1 MAGLLAWAADVVGG
15 NGSSSP
21 DRKLHLTAQQWQ
33 AVSAL
38 DARAAALQHSLQLLR
53 QRIPPSNIA
62 QRLPHLHADSVASH
76 SALALEKHAHAATRH
91 QVCSSLSSL
100 RRVWG
105 LKVLAENYLR
115 MLLHDEGS
123 KNASLMEMINDV
135 GHLEASD

>member
-15 NGSSSP
+15 NGSASP
-21 DRKLHLTAQQWQ
+21 DRTLHLTAQQWQ

-91 QVCSSLSSL
+91 QVCSSLPSP

-105 LKVLAENYLR
+105 LKDLAENYR
-115 MLLHDEGS
+115 SECHCAMKVRKMRCPWGY
-123 KNASLMEMINDV
+123 A
-135 GHLEASD
+135 